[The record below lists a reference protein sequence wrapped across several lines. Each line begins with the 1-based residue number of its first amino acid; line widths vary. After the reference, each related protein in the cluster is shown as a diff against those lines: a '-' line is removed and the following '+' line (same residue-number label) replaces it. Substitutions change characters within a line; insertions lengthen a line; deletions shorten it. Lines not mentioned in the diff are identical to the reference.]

1 MANVNARR
9 FLPLLLALVQ
19 IAPAA
24 AAWAACTVE
33 RAVSGE
39 PALFVRHF
47 SQDCTKAERA
57 AQAGPAREILEAPK
71 AGKGVSIPHGGVSGD
86 PLLNPLPTAPQAS
99 GPLPPPALAT
109 LAGSPAADGP
119 GVRGG

>member
-19 IAPAA
+19 IAPVA

-33 RAVSGE
+33 RSVPGE

-47 SQDCTKAERA
+47 SPDCTKAERA
-57 AQAGPAREILEAPK
+57 AQAVPAGEILEALK
-71 AGKGVSIPHGGVSGD
+71 AGQGVSVRNGVVSGD
-86 PLLNPLPTAPQAS
+86 LLLTRLPTAPLAS
-99 GPLPPPALAT
+99 VPLPPSVLAT
-109 LAGSPAADGP
+109 MAGSSVA
-119 GVRGG
+119 

>member
-24 AAWAACTVE
+24 TAWAACTVE
-33 RAVSGE
+33 RSVPGE

-47 SQDCTKAERA
+47 SPECTKAERA
-57 AQAGPAREILEAPK
+57 AQAVPAGGNFEAVK
-71 AGKGVSIPHGGVSGD
+71 AGEGVSRPKRGGPRDS
-86 PLLNPLPTAPQAS
+86 PLA
-99 GPLPPPALAT
+99 PPPHAR
-109 LAGSPAADGP
+109 P
-119 GVRGG
+119 GA

>member
-24 AAWAACTVE
+24 TAWAACTVE
-33 RAVSGE
+33 RSVPGE

-47 SQDCTKAERA
+47 SPECTKAERA
-57 AQAGPAREILEAPK
+57 AQAVPAGGILEALK
-71 AGKGVSIPHGGVSGD
+71 AGKGGSGRDGGGSRR
-86 PLLNPLPTAPQAS
+86 LLVTPLPTAPPAP
-99 GPLPPPALAT
+99 GPL
-109 LAGSPAADGP
+109 
-119 GVRGG
+119 